1 MLRTR
6 SYTDANV
13 PTSSEFHLSNQS
25 ISSSRYSE
33 RADSLIET
41 ENRIPVRDAR
51 AGFYTTARYGGQSC
65 RLSLA
70 ARFRVAPVDDV
81 TENPVDEARAGVSSV
96 VLGDADGFV
105 DGSARGYVLG
115 E

>member
-13 PTSSEFHLSNQS
+13 LTSSECHLSNRS
-25 ISSSRYSE
+25 ISSIRYSG

-51 AGFYTTARYGGQSC
+51 AGFYTTSDMAATETGY
-65 RLSLA
+65 RLRLA
-70 ARFRVAPVDDV
+70 S
-81 TENPVDEARAGVSSV
+81 G
-96 VLGDADGFV
+96 
-105 DGSARGYVLG
+105 
-115 E
+115 